1 MAHRFTLCLSWLCLE
16 LSGGRALSS
25 HLPSCSLLATHLAL
39 PCSGF
44 LPCLTI
50 RPGLQCLKYCNSGYF
65 SPASKLDANSTLGQG
80 RCNTCGQWCTFF
92 HTCQCPVVQYS
103 SCWHCDHVRQ
113 SRLGVSEDRV
123 PTAPCDQVQD
133 HKLVKE
139 GMMVQTH
146 LLQIKAG
153 IVPHRWFISTWEQRR
168 EPPNKSYQYLI
179 VHASSDIPLSLHG
192 LFPDQ
197 VIQTSNIIEC
207 CDI

>member
-1 MAHRFTLCLSWLCLE
+1 MARRFALCLSWLCLE
-16 LSGGRALSS
+16 LSGGRASSS
-25 HLPSCSLLATHLAL
+25 HSPSHGLLATRLAS

-44 LPCLTI
+44 LPRLTI
-50 RPGLQCLKYCNSGYF
+50 RPGLQRLEYCNSGYF
-65 SPASKLDANSTLGQG
+65 SPASELDANSTLGQG

-92 HTCQCPVVQYS
+92 RTCQCPVVQYS
-103 SCWHCDHVRQ
+103 SRWRRDHVRR
-113 SRLGVSEDRV
+113 SRLGVSEDRA
-123 PTAPCDQVQD
+123 PAAPCDQVRD
-133 HKLVKE
+133 HESVKE

-153 IVPHRWFISTWEQRR
+153 VVPHRRFMSTWEQRR

-179 VHASSDIPLSLHG
+179 VRASSNIPLSLHG

-197 VIQTSNIIEC
+197 VIQTSDIVEC